1 MNRKALFRKIYK
13 NHHHDYEIEE
23 TISVEDDEHRKPD
36 ICFLYSGRNRG
47 KSFEVSSQLI
57 ADAWFDKKLFGYVRR
72 HDATTY
78 EVEQYFEDKK
88 DFIRDM
94 TDGTRDGIT
103 KDHGKLKLYKDEI
116 DKNGDIKR
124 VKYEE
129 VGYFFALSRQAS
141 YKSLQYPD
149 VYNLVYE
156 EVLSDSYLSA
166 EPEKLMNLYSTVRR
180 SKEGFRMWLISNTI
194 SVVNPYSSAWG
205 INIAR
210 IKPGELKLSK
220 LFLGSMKEEK
230 EDYLLIVSHY
240 LQNKDDLPKDELKK
254 KKNRI
259 NTAISS
265 NKWEELKLY
274 HNIPIRFMK
283 QYKIIETVI
292 VEYNDLMFQCDIMEV
307 PSNLLTMYQE
317 STEDEPIEPSRQMM
331 PILYIRRKTTEP
343 KERTRIYTN
352 NANRLSEYV
361 TKGFTRI
368 YKIDRIVGILIDR
381 GWIMGAD
388 NLTMNDFDTAFHELW
403 CES

>member
-1 MNRKALFRKIYK
+1 
-13 NHHHDYEIEE
+13 
-23 TISVEDDEHRKPD
+23 
-36 ICFLYSGRNRG
+36 
-47 KSFEVSSQLI
+47 
-57 ADAWFDKKLFGYVRR
+57 
-72 HDATTY
+72 
-78 EVEQYFEDKK
+78 
-88 DFIRDM
+88 
-94 TDGTRDGIT
+94 
-103 KDHGKLKLYKDEI
+103 
-116 DKNGDIKR
+116 
-124 VKYEE
+124 
-129 VGYFFALSRQAS
+129 
-141 YKSLQYPD
+141 
-149 VYNLVYE
+149 
-156 EVLSDSYLSA
+156 
-166 EPEKLMNLYSTVRR
+166 
-180 SKEGFRMWLISNTI
+180 
-194 SVVNPYSSAWG
+194 
-205 INIAR
+205 
-210 IKPGELKLSK
+210 
-220 LFLGSMKEEK
+220 MKEEK